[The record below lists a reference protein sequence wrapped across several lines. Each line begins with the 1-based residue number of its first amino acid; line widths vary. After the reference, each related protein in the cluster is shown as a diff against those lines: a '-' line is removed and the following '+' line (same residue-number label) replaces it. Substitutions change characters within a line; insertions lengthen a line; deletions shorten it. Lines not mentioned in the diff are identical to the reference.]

1 MWDRIV
7 LNMVIGFVLRQ
18 LAKFGRDVDWAKVK
32 ADAEVRVRAL
42 VPGTWFDDEAVTL
55 VNAAIDAC
63 RVAVAAEADWDAL
76 LRALAAQDWNG
87 ALMALKGLLAKVWHP
102 TAKAN
107 ARLVAA
113 LEFHAS
119 DRTAA

>member
-7 LNMVIGFVLRQ
+7 LNMVVSFVLRQ
-18 LAKFGRDVDWAKVK
+18 LAKFGKDIDWAKVK
-32 ADAEVRVRAL
+32 SDLGERVRQL
-42 VPGTWFDDEAVTL
+42 VPGTWFDEEAVAL
-55 VNAAIDAC
+55 VNAALDA
-63 RVAVAAEADWDAL
+63 VKIALGAQDDWDTL

-87 ALMALKGLLAKVWHP
+87 ALAALKDMLSKVWHP

-113 LEFHAS
+113 LES
-119 DRTAA
+119 DKAAA